1 MPYFIRLDRDEK
13 DKYQDIFDIHQVEI
27 GSLIQEIEK
36 QKTHFDKIIDHMTVT
51 TSKSHRCTKRG
62 LIMGFLAFLFG
73 GNSHSGTINQIKE
86 NLEIL
91 EQNQGLLADEMIN
104 QLRLIN
110 NQNVQISQ
118 NRAVLNSLNRE
129 LIQLNNSI
137 NGITESVKALTFSR
151 NFLLAMLQ
159 T

>member
-1 MPYFIRLDRDEK
+1 MDFNPYYKGFNALENFATHLSDEISELRKIQMPYFIRLDRDEK

-73 GNSHSGTINQIKE
+73 GNNHSGTINQIKE

-110 NQNVQISQ
+110 NQNV
-118 NRAVLNSLNRE
+118 
-129 LIQLNNSI
+129 
-137 NGITESVKALTFSR
+137 
-151 NFLLAMLQ
+151 
-159 T
+159 